1 MRRMAAR
8 KFGDET
14 AERLV
19 ERLERM
25 RDSDRMAEIG
35 EWLIE
40 CESGEELL
48 ERFEGVYPLPP
59 DGQESVRPST
69 S

>member
-8 KFGDET
+8 KFGSAT
-14 AERLV
+14 AQLLA
-19 ERLERM
+19 ERLERVH
-25 RDSDRMAEIG
+25 DSEHVAEIG

-40 CESGEELL
+40 CESGEALFERL
-48 ERFEGVYPLPP
+48 EGMRSRLP

>member
-8 KFGDET
+8 KFGPAT
-14 AERLV
+14 AQRFV
-19 ERLERM
+19 ERLERVH
-25 RDSDRMAEIG
+25 DSEQVAEIG

-40 CESGEELL
+40 CESSEELL
-48 ERFEGVYPLPP
+48 ERFEGVHSLPP
-59 DGQESVRPST
+59 DGQESARRSI